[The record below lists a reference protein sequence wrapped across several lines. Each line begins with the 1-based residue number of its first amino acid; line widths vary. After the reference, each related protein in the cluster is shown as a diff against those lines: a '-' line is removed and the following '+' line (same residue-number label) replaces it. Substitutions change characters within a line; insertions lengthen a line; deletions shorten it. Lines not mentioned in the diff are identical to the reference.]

1 MRVFKN
7 RITISSGGTTLKVE
21 GTEVPRKLLKSSNF
35 FKKSLEFFLFFW
47 IRLSK
52 INFLPLKIFIF

>member
-35 FKKSLEFFLFFW
+35 FKKSLEFFLFF
-47 IRLSK
+47 
-52 INFLPLKIFIF
+52 